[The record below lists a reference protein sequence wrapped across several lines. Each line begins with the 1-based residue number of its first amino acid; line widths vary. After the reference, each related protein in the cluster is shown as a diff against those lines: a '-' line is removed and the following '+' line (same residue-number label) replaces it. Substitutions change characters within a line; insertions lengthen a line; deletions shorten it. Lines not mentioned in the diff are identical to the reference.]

1 MSTIAQFFIG
11 IDLHKNVVQICVLDG
26 RGRRKEESRLRLEVP
41 GSRCQVLD
49 YLEGWGVEAHL
60 AVEALGLNRWLVD
73 GCLERGLEVM
83 VVDPIKLGL
92 KILGKKT
99 DRRDAHEI
107 ARRLYLG
114 DLQRNAVT
122 YYPTEREYGVRKVI
136 RGHHKLKGV
145 RQQMVNQLRSLL
157 NAYGVQAPRGVL
169 HTAKNLAWLRGY
181 RWPQAELGAFVQ
193 AMVRVLEATQRS
205 IEELQDRIREVAG
218 EPEVAKL
225 QEQLPSVGPQT
236 AATLIYELGDVS
248 RFRDARA
255 VASYA
260 GLVPR
265 VSQSADRSHHGRL
278 TKRGSSEL
286 RWILGQWAVRLLT
299 RDPGVQRWAA
309 PLLRRRHKNQVRTA
323 LARRLLVGVYI
334 SQTREIPFSLEECLA
349 RR

>member
-1 MSTIAQFFIG
+1 MATIAQFFIG
-11 IDLHKNVVQICVLDG
+11 IDLHKSVVQVCVLDG
-26 RGRRKEESRLRLEVP
+26 RGRLKEERRVRLEVT
-41 GSRCQVLD
+41 GSREQLLD
-49 YLEGWGVEAHL
+49 DLEGWGPGAHL

-73 GCLERGLEVM
+73 GCLERGLEVV

-92 KILGKKT
+92 KTLGKKT

-114 DLQRNAVT
+114 DLKRHAAT

-136 RGHHKLKGV
+136 RGHHKLKGM
-145 RQQMVNQLRSLL
+145 RQQVVNQLRSLL
-157 NAYGVQAPRGVL
+157 NAYGVASPRGVL
-169 HTAKNLAWLRGY
+169 YTAKNLVWLREY
-181 RWPQAELGAFVQ
+181 RWGQAELGAFVQ
-193 AMVRVLEATQRS
+193 AMVGVLEATQRS
-205 IEELQDRIREVAG
+205 VEDLRDWIREVAE
-218 EPEVAKL
+218 EPEVAEL

-236 AATLIYELGDVS
+236 AATLIYELGDVN

-278 TKRGSSEL
+278 TKRGSGEL
-286 RWILGQWAVRLLT
+286 RWILGQWAVRLLA
-299 RDPGVQRWAA
+299 RDLWVRRWAA
-309 PLLRRRHKNQVRTA
+309 PLLRRRHRNQVRTA

-334 SQTREIPFSLEECLA
+334 ARTRGIPFSLEACLA
-349 RR
+349 RD